1 MRSRQFKR
9 LGPFLMNQIVAEN
22 ILPETGL
29 TMKKRGS
36 FFEKGFNKSRV
47 SKRKNILATRLN
59 KLFQSTDFIIKSNKN
74 QHQVTNLYSVDQ
86 LNIEL
91 KKNQT
96 RKTSDFGYQLQQ
108 RKKLRWFYGELS
120 TKKLRRIIQDIKKR
134 TPLLLPQFFQEME
147 QRLDV
152 VLYRSGFFPSLH
164 AARQWILHQRI
175 VVNGRIATRPSYKLT
190 PGDFITIDTKWHNLL
205 KDQIFE
211 RIIRFFQK
219 FSVFFSPKKY
229 PNLNELKLAK
239 VLQQYSVES
248 LQQNG
253 ENSLYTSIDDLFDF
267 KAHDYTA
274 RQYTKN
280 INSTKIFLALSS
292 MKPLNIEISYKTFS
306 IVYLY
311 KPQKMSYP
319 TLFDIQAI
327 QRSY

>member
-9 LGPFLMNQIVAEN
+9 LGPSLMNQLLAEN

-29 TMKKRGS
+29 SMKKKGS
-36 FFEKGFNKSRV
+36 LFKKGLSKSRV
-47 SKRKNILATRLN
+47 VKRKNILSTRLI
-59 KLFQSTDFIIKSNKN
+59 KLFPATDFIIKSNKS
-74 QHQVTNLYSVDQ
+74 QLQTINLYSVDQ

-91 KKNQT
+91 KRSST

-120 TKKLRRIIQDIKKR
+120 TKKLCQIIQDIQKR
-134 TPLLLPQFFQEME
+134 TPLVLPQFFQEME

-152 VLYRSGFFPSLH
+152 TLYRSGFFPSLH

-175 VVNGRIATRPSYKLT
+175 IINGRIATRPSHKLT

-211 RIIRFFQK
+211 RIIRFFDK
-219 FSVFFSPKKY
+219 FSTLFGSTKY
-229 PNLNELKLAK
+229 PNLSELTLAK
-239 VLQQYSVES
+239 AVQQYSIEFLHKNDEKSVCKS
-248 LQQNG
+248 V
-253 ENSLYTSIDDLFDF
+253 DDLFDS
-267 KAHDYTA
+267 KTHGNTS
-274 RQYTKN
+274 RQYKTSMNYSKL
-280 INSTKIFLALSS
+280 FLALSP
-292 MKPLNIEISYKTFS
+292 MKPMNIEISYKTFS

-319 TLFDIQAI
+319 TVFDIQAI

>member
-9 LGPFLMNQIVAEN
+9 LGPFLMNQLVAEN

-29 TMKKRGS
+29 TMKKKGS
-36 FFEKGFNKSRV
+36 LFKKGLSKSRV
-47 SKRKNILATRLN
+47 SKRKNILATRLI
-59 KLFQSTDFIIKSNKN
+59 KLFPATDFTIKSNKS
-74 QHQVTNLYSVDQ
+74 QLQTINLYSVDQ

-91 KKNQT
+91 KRNLT

-120 TKKLRRIIQDIKKR
+120 TKKLRQIIQDIQKR
-134 TPLLLPQFFQEME
+134 TPLVFPQFFQEME

-152 VLYRSGFFPSLH
+152 MLYRSGFFSSLH

-175 VVNGRIATRPSYKLT
+175 LINGRIAARPSYKLT

-205 KDQIFE
+205 KNQIFE
-211 RIIRFFQK
+211 RIIRFFDK
-219 FSVFFSPKKY
+219 FSILLGSTKY
-229 PNLNELKLAK
+229 PNISELTLTKG
-239 VLQQYSVES
+239 LQRYSDES
-248 LQQNG
+248 LL
-253 ENSLYTSIDDLFDF
+253 ENDEKLVYKSVDELFEPKNHNYTS
-267 KAHDYTA
+267 
-274 RQYTKN
+274 RQYKKS
-280 INSTKIFLALSS
+280 INSSKLFSALSS
-292 MKPLNIEISYKTFS
+292 MKPMNIEISYKTFS
-306 IVYLY
+306 IIYLY